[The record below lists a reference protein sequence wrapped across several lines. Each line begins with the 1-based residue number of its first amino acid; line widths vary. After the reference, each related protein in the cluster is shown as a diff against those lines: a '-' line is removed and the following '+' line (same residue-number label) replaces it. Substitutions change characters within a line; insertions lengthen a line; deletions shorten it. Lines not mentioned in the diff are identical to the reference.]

1 MRIWGGARLR
11 YMMSLMY
18 AISFLC
24 LLRLDEVLR
33 IEARHVR
40 RERIDRGW
48 VVELTLDYRKT
59 HQAGGKTPKF
69 RIKYANLNYS
79 VIPRNKAIL
88 FLPQPIRAMA

>member
-1 MRIWGGARLR
+1 
-11 YMMSLMY
+11 MSLMY

-59 HQAGGKTPKF
+59 GGGKTPKP
-69 RIKYANLNYS
+69 RIKYAN
-79 VIPRNKAIL
+79 P
-88 FLPQPIRAMA
+88 M